1 MKIGKL
7 VLGAL
12 LGASSISMAEVTHS
26 WTFNDGTA
34 NDYVGGISGVAGYYQ
49 FTNANSGALLP
60 DTSGVYSGFSGGQ
73 LVLTGDGAKGGGF
86 IDINGPAIAINTY
99 SELTVETWATK
110 ADFGEVYSTLVG
122 FWGPQNVGV
131 PNNALLLQSTR
142 ADGKSRALISL
153 GTTGSPWSTEDGV
166 DGPQGLY
173 DQTEHHYVFTVTSS
187 NIAYY
192 VDGAFLGTDN
202 VIRANNANM
211 LSGVGTEFAAI
222 GRTGYLDNPIWSG
235 SVNELNIY
243 NNALSSDD
251 VLASF
256 NAGPVAIPEPATF
269 GLIGI
274 VGAGVIFVR
283 RRLMI

>member
-34 NDYVGGISGVAGYYQ
+34 NDYVGG
-49 FTNANSGALLP
+49 ANGAAV
-60 DTSGVYSGFSGGQ
+60 DSASFGSGQ
-73 LVLTGDGAKGGGF
+73 LQLTGGYLNLDAST
-86 IDINGPAIAINTY
+86 IAINTY
-99 SELTVETWATK
+99 SEITVETWATK

-122 FWGPQNVGV
+122 FWGPQNGGA

-142 ADGKSRALISL
+142 QDGKSRALISL
-153 GTTGSPWSTEDGV
+153 GTTGSPYSQEDGV

-173 DQTEHHYVFTVTSS
+173 DQTEHHYVFTVTTNSIS
-187 NIAYY
+187 YY
-192 VDGAFLGTDN
+192 VDGVFLGTDSE
-202 VIRANNANM
+202 IRANNAAM
-211 LSGVGTEFAAI
+211 LSGVGTEFAQI
-222 GRTGYLDNPIWSG
+222 GRSGYLDNPIWQG

-243 NNALSSDD
+243 NSALSADD
-251 VLASF
+251 VLANF
-256 NAGPVAIPEPATF
+256 NNGPVAIPEPATF